1 MLFEIAPTEDDLASV
16 EAEVKQAA
24 EQLSAADMAQAK
36 SVARS
41 FAGEVSPFITFD
53 RIPAA
58 QAETLKS
65 GAMYGPEKLDNAWV
79 MSRIVAKADVPA
91 TFRLEYAVFDD
102 KQQADKIAAELATVD
117 GDFTK
122 LSTAVDTFDEQVD
135 FNGMDEYRAKSF
147 IDAKAG
153 DIITFNE
160 SGKVLVAKVV
170 EAGDKAQ
177 FVQVAQIVKQ
187 IKPSDATVDAVSRRA
202 STFDNKSRG
211 SAEAFQN
218 AADEMALIP
227 RMAVISRSDRNYQT
241 GERGIRGVDNSRNVA
256 GSNIIVAMVTAVDND
271 EYTPRNDMQCRRDVL
286 RDKKFAQIAAN
297 LSSFEAAEAAYDV
310 EVKSFDGVKFSD
322 MLLEGGDGEA
332 RLIGAIAAT
341 RTAGALSQPVKGNN
355 AAYIFVVDSIE
366 GDEAADAETLDK
378 ERIPLNT
385 QREAMMRQASAYALT
400 EKAEIKD
407 LRDNRVM

>member
-1 MLFEIAPTEDDLASV
+1 
-16 EAEVKQAA
+16 
-24 EQLSAADMAQAK
+24 
-36 SVARS
+36 
-41 FAGEVSPFITFD
+41 
-53 RIPAA
+53 
-58 QAETLKS
+58 
-65 GAMYGPEKLDNAWV
+65 
-79 MSRIVAKADVPA
+79 
-91 TFRLEYAVFDD
+91 
-102 KQQADKIAAELATVD
+102 
-117 GDFTK
+117 
-122 LSTAVDTFDEQVD
+122 
-135 FNGMDEYRAKSF
+135 
-147 IDAKAG
+147 
-153 DIITFNE
+153 
-160 SGKVLVAKVV
+160 
-170 EAGDKAQ
+170 
-177 FVQVAQIVKQ
+177 
-187 IKPSDATVDAVSRRA
+187 
-202 STFDNKSRG
+202 
-211 SAEAFQN
+211 
-218 AADEMALIP
+218 
-227 RMAVISRSDRNYQT
+227 MAVISRSDRNYQT

-256 GSNIIVAMVTAVDND
+256 VWAYGANVGESKLFNTGSNIIVAMVTAVDND

-341 RTAGALSQPVKGNN
+341 RTAGELSQPIKGNN